1 MSDDATG
8 FVGSIPLDA
17 QLEQLHKAGCS
28 KIYRE
33 KVTGAKADL
42 EAARCRRTRRRGDGD
57 AQSLRPASDHCGYD
71 DGSGSSRG
79 FFNATGM

>member
-33 KVTGAKADL
+33 KVTGAKAD
-42 EAARCRRTRRRGDGD
+42 RRELLKLLDAVGPGDVVTVTRRV
-57 AQSLRPASDHCGYD
+57 YD
-71 DGSGSSRG
+71 RRC
-79 FFNATGM
+79 T